1 MSLLEASHVT
11 KSFAGTRALDNVDVA
26 VEAGEFVGLIGPN
39 GAGKTTLFNCIYGVI
54 KPDLGRILLD
64 GQDISRAP
72 VYRRARLGLGRT
84 FQRIEL
90 FAGLSVR
97 DHLLVAERAHS
108 GRGGIVGDLLGR
120 GRATAAE
127 RDKADR
133 MLGLLGLDEDAD
145 RPIEAMSLGRG
156 RLVELGRALMLEPRL
171 LFLDEPSSGLDAHE
185 TAEMA
190 EVLLAVQREHGTA
203 ILMVEHDI
211 MTVQRLATRLYVLDY
226 GTLIAAGPT
235 AEVMADSRVRAAY
248 LGVGS

>member
-1 MSLLEASHVT
+1 MTLLDAVQVT
-11 KSFAGTRALDNVDVA
+11 KSFAGTRALNRVDVQI
-26 VEAGEFVGLIGPN
+26 EAGELVGLIGPN

-54 KPDLGRILLD
+54 KPDQGQILLD
-64 GQDISRAP
+64 GHDISHAP
-72 VYRRARLGLGRT
+72 VHRRARLGLGRT

-90 FAGLSVR
+90 FAGMTVR
-97 DHLLVAERAHS
+97 DHLLVAEREHA
-108 GRGGIVGDLLGR
+108 GRGGLLSDLIGR
-120 GRATAAE
+120 GRPTAAE
-127 RDKADR
+127 RERADH
-133 MLGLLGLDEDAD
+133 MLALLGLEGDAD
-145 RPIEAMSLGRG
+145 RPIEALSLGRG

-190 EVLLAVQREHGTA
+190 DVLLEVQREKGTA

-211 MTVQRLATRLYVLDY
+211 ATVQRLVTRLYVLDY

-235 AEVMADSRVRAAY
+235 AEVMADARVRAAY